1 MARPQRVI
9 SSRDSVR
16 IQADNEKELEEA
28 IDYYACRGFHAASV
42 ERLAS
47 GEHIATL
54 HKEGA

>member
-9 SSRDSVR
+9 ASRDSVR

-28 IDYYACRGFHAASV
+28 LDYYAGRGFQAVSV

-54 HKEGA
+54 HREGA